1 MVRPVNRDTVPTHV
15 KRSFAADLRASRSG
29 GTLEGH
35 AAVFN
40 SLSEDLGGWRER
52 IAPGAFDAVI
62 GAEDIYA
69 LWNHDPN
76 FIIASTADK
85 TLRLSQDGT
94 GLLAEMD
101 PMDTQT
107 IRDLVVTPIKQGKVR
122 KMSFAF
128 DIPVGGDEWVIEDGT
143 EIRVIRKV
151 GRLYDVSPVT
161 YPAYPGTD
169 ISART
174 LQTLI
179 RSLPRAAVLSALRQD
194 MDQESCEAEGGEWVD
209 GMCVMSMRAM
219 TQEDCEAQGGKWEDG
234 MCMMPMANSSASSVA
249 PRLALPSDGR
259 SDTQAVWAEIY
270 GRRLRRH
277 ESAFQN
283 IERTPT

>member
-1 MVRPVNRDTVPTHV
+1 MSAVNRDTVPTHV
-15 KRSFAADLRASRSG
+15 QRSFAADLRASHG
-29 GTLEGH
+29 GATLEGH

-40 SLSEDLGGWRER
+40 SLSEDFGGWRER
-52 IAPGAFDAVI
+52 IAPGAFDTVI
-62 GAEDIYA
+62 DAEDIYA

-107 IRDLVVTPIKQGKVR
+107 IRDLVVTPIRQGKVR

-128 DIPVGGDEWVIEDGT
+128 DIPVGGDEWVIEEGVD
-143 EIRVIRKV
+143 IRVIRRV

-174 LQTLI
+174 LQTII

-194 MDQESCEAEGGEWVD
+194 MDE
-209 GMCVMSMRAM
+209 
-219 TQEDCEAQGGKWEDG
+219 EDCEAEGGKWEDG
-234 MCMMPMANSSASSVA
+234 MCVMPTMNSSASSVA